1 MDNLDE
7 IIEIF
12 AEETYRFVIRKL
24 FTELFTDAEL
34 KDIEKRWFLMK
45 ELYKGVPQ
53 RQIAKDMQISLCKI
67 TRGSKILKN
76 YDSRFREILSDM
88 FDETHI

>member
-12 AEETYRFVIRKL
+12 AEETDRFVIRK
-24 FTELFTDAEL
+24 LFTDAEL